1 MRYSQYFGN
10 KIFHLFFV
18 LPFGVWRYCAQITL
32 NIVVELQF
40 FKARKRA
47 KQPGQKIKTRN
58 DIEACWSKLRRGR
71 ERKREII
78 KSDCVTQPK
87 TSCCTVWK
95 CVFVFFGSTSPQ
107 YWIFQWFCM
116 HPATF
121 SSLQSCFVWS
131 KRVKMLSSVREKNET
146 EFFFIIFNV
155 QLVFGECNVHF
166 LVHISSISIQ

>member
-58 DIEACWSKLRRGR
+58 DIEACWSKPRRKG

-107 YWIFQWFCM
+107 YWISMILHASSHFFVASILFCLIKASKNVIKCTGEKWNGILFYYFQRSTGFRGM
-116 HPATF
+116 
-121 SSLQSCFVWS
+121 
-131 KRVKMLSSVREKNET
+131 
-146 EFFFIIFNV
+146 
-155 QLVFGECNVHF
+155 
-166 LVHISSISIQ
+166 